1 MEISGIV
8 NYEVIV
14 KKSTIHGR
22 GVFSLQQIKKR
33 KKVGSLAGTITT
45 IRKIRQQIKLKKSIA
60 AVELDHGLALDAT
73 GFKNELCFINH
84 SCRPNC
90 YMRIINKHVEIYTLR
105 SIKKNEELTCNYG
118 ETHHDGKLACN
129 CGKEYCRGKL

>member
-1 MEISGIV
+1 MEIQGIV
-8 NYEVIV
+8 NYELIV

-22 GVFSLQQIKKR
+22 GVFSPQQIKKR

-73 GFKNELCFINH
+73 DFKNELCFINH

-129 CGKEYCRGKL
+129 CGKEDCRGKL